1 HDQKGLKPP
10 ALNGVLACW
19 PLSEEQDDI
28 VADISPYKRHGLII
42 NHATWQI
49 GGPRFNS
56 AWGPFGNH
64 DPSKDQTR
72 GHGLRFASDDL
83 FDCRWQ
89 VTQTYTVPA
98 NASSGLYVARL
109 RYPTDNG
116 AYYHVTFIVQKPNN
130 QKPAPILLVCPTST
144 WLAYNSKPS
153 LKKSELYQE

>member
-1 HDQKGLKPP
+1 
-10 ALNGVLACW
+10 
-19 PLSEEQDDI
+19 
-28 VADISPYKRHGLII
+28 
-42 NHATWQI
+42 
-49 GGPRFNS
+49 
-56 AWGPFGNH
+56 

-144 WLAYNSKPS
+144 WLAYNSKPF
-153 LKKSELYQE
+153 LKKSELYQEGSLFKGTYPSTGRRDDIDPKPSGVDVPQFSCYLGHQAFAPAYHIGLLLPNPAADPYVTY